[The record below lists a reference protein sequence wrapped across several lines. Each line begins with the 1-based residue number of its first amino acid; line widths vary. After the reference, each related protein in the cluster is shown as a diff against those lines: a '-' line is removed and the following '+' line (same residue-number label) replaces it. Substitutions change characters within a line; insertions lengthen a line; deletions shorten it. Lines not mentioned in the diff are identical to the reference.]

1 VSGTWGF
8 RIVTDKMQPEN
19 DILDVLHQDHRNISR
34 LLDIFEKQINILQAG
49 DAPDYNLMED
59 IMHYMGHYPD
69 AFHHPREE
77 EIFNK
82 VKNNSADIENIIERL
97 SAEHTKMAEQGEGIA
112 NILSEISSGSIVP
125 IAAMCELSREY
136 LDLMRNHIICEEEE
150 LFPLVSETLSQQD
163 WVEINESVSYID
175 DPLFGKTVEDFY
187 RYLYACIQQETIQ
200 D

>member
-1 VSGTWGF
+1 
-8 RIVTDKMQPEN
+8 MQPEN
-19 DILDVLHQDHRNISR
+19 DILNVLHQDHQNISS
-34 LLDIFEKQINILQAG
+34 LLDLFEKQITILQAG

-82 VKNNSADIENIIERL
+82 VKNNRADIDNIIGRL
-97 SAEHTKMAEQGEGIA
+97 SVEHIKMAELGEAIA
-112 NILSEISSGSIVP
+112 NVLSEITSGSIVP
-125 IAAMCELSREY
+125 IAAISELSREY
-136 LDLMRNHIICEEEE
+136 LDLMRNHINCEEGE
-150 LFPLVSETLSQQD
+150 LFPLVSEVLSQQD

-187 RYLYACIQQETIQ
+187 QYLYSCIQQETSH